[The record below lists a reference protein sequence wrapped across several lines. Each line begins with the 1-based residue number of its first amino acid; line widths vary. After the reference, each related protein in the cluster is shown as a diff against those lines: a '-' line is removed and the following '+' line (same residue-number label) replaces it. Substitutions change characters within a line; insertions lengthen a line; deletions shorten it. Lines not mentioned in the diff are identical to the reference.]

1 MKDSR
6 YELTNELR
14 ELLTPVHTPLVHI
27 EGNIYAKA
35 ENCQKTGSV
44 KDRFVF
50 LEVLRAIEAGEIRK
64 DSVLV
69 EATSGNTGISLSA
82 AGAMLGLSVKI
93 VMPENMSQERKDM
106 MHRFGAE
113 IIEVGPSDFTAAI
126 EKRNELV
133 ASDDS
138 FWSPMQFENDYNC
151 QVHQDLT
158 GPEIH
163 EDMKEKNLLQWDF
176 ISGAGTGG
184 TLMGIYRYIDQRC
197 TTYGKLHEVV
207 QVAPLE
213 DAQSHGIQGINDG
226 ADFLLNKQEVT
237 SAFQIRTQDAIEEA
251 RRFAKTHGML
261 IGISAGAN
269 IAAARLHS
277 ALNPTRNVVTLL
289 CDRGER
295 YFSIL

>member
-1 MKDSR
+1 MK
-6 YELTNELR
+6 ELKSDLVSKCSS
-14 ELLTPVHTPLVHI
+14 LLSPVRTPLIHI
-27 EGNIYAKA
+27 EGNVYAKA

-50 LEVLRAIEAGEIRK
+50 LEVLRALKAGEI
-64 DSVLV
+64 DENSTMV

-82 AGAMLGLSVKI
+82 AGAALGLPVKI
-93 VMPENMSQERKDM
+93 IMPENMSQERKDM

-113 IIEVGPSDFTAAI
+113 IIEVGPSDFAGAI

-133 ASDDS
+133 ESEER
-138 FWSPMQFENDYNC
+138 FWSPMQFENDYNIH
-151 QVHQDLT
+151 VHRDYT
-158 GPEIH
+158 APEIH
-163 EDMKEKNLLQWDF
+163 DDMVAKRLLQWDF
-176 ISGAGTGG
+176 VSGAGTGG
-184 TLMGIYRYIDQRC
+184 TLMGLHYFAKDRC
-197 TTYGKLHEVV
+197 ETYGKLHEIV

-226 ADFLLNKQEVT
+226 ADFLLDKSLVKET
-237 SAFQIRTQDAIEEA
+237 IQISTQDAIEEA
-251 RRFAKTHGML
+251 RLFAKTHGML

-269 IAAARLHS
+269 IVASKQYS